1 MATDPARITTPE
13 RTSED
18 ADQALRPKSLD
29 EFIGQKAA
37 RENLRV
43 FVNAAKGRGEALDHV
58 LLHGPPGLG
67 KTTLA
72 AILAREMGVGFRAT
86 SGPVIA
92 KSGDLAALL
101 TNLEDGDVLFIDEI
115 HRLNPAVEEVLYPA
129 MEDRAL
135 DLMIGEGPSARSVR
149 IDLPRFTLVGAT
161 TRQGLLTTPL
171 RDRFGIPVRLNFYTV
186 EELELVVRRAAR
198 LLDADIADD
207 GAREIARRSRGTPRI
222 AGRLLRRVR
231 DFAHA
236 AGNQRIDAATADSAL
251 SRLEID
257 ALGLDAMDRRYLTMI
272 ADLYGGGPVGIETLA
287 AGLSEPRDTI
297 EDVIEPFLIQ
307 LGLIAR
313 TARGRCLNGRG
324 WTHLGLNP
332 PQGSQTGLFD
342 GDSQSK

>member
-1 MATDPARITTPE
+1 MTDPARITTPE
-13 RTSED
+13 RQVED
-18 ADQALRPKSLD
+18 VDAALRPKSLD
-29 EFIGQKAA
+29 EFVGQQGA
-37 RENLRV
+37 RENLRI
-43 FVNAAKGRGEALDHV
+43 FVAAAKARGEALDHV
-58 LLHGPPGLG
+58 LFFGPPGLG

-72 AILAREMGVGFRAT
+72 GILAREMGVGFRAT

-115 HRLNPAVEEVLYPA
+115 HRLSPAVEEVLYPA

-149 IDLPRFTLVGAT
+149 IDLPKFTLVGAT
-161 TRQGLLTTPL
+161 TRAGLLTTPL
-171 RDRFGIPVRLNFYTV
+171 RDRFGIPIRLNFYTV
-186 EELELVVRRAAR
+186 EELERVVRRAAG
-198 LLDADIADD
+198 LLNAPITDD
-207 GAREIARRSRGTPRI
+207 GATEVARRSRGTPRI

-236 AGNQRIDAATADSAL
+236 ADASSIDAGVADRAL
-251 SRLEID
+251 DRLEID
-257 ALGLDAMDRRYLTMI
+257 RLGLDAMDRRYLTMI
-272 ADLYGGGPVGIETLA
+272 ADLYNGGPVGVETLA

-297 EDVIEPFLIQ
+297 EDVIEPYLIQ

-324 WTHLGLNP
+324 WSHLGLAP
-332 PQGSQTGLFD
+332 PPGAQTGLFD
-342 GDSQSK
+342 VEDGAK